1 MIIWRCARLDLD
13 AVRNS
18 SMHRPYL
25 RDPHMTAPF
34 VTHQRDNAILWL
46 TLNRPDRRNPLSS
59 DMIDALSS
67 AIETGNKDP
76 AVRVMV
82 IRSSGPAFSAG
93 HDLQETRRRNDEGQS
108 DWQARVDQLLQ
119 DCAAMMTSIL
129 HAPKP
134 IIACVQGIASAAGCQ
149 LVSAC
154 DLAIASEDAT
164 FCTPGVNI
172 GTFCTTPLVGIG
184 RNLSRKHALEMALTG
199 DQFDAATAERFG
211 LINRSV
217 PATELEQATQ
227 ELAGKIASRSAES
240 IARGKSTFYQQV
252 EMPLDKAF
260 ELANQV
266 MRDNLT
272 SDGDAREGI
281 GAFLEK
287 RDPEWG

>member
-1 MIIWRCARLDLD
+1 MTDSLVITSEKD
-13 AVRNS
+13 AV
-18 SMHRPYL
+18 L
-25 RDPHMTAPF
+25 F
-34 VTHQRDNAILWL
+34 V
-46 TLNRPDRRNPLSS
+46 TLNRPERRNPLST
-59 DMIDALSS
+59 DMIAALSE
-67 AIETGNKDP
+67 AIASGNASPDT
-76 AVRVMV
+76 RVIV
-82 IRSSGPAFSAG
+82 IKATGPAFSAG
-93 HDLQETRRRNDEGQS
+93 HDLRETRRRNDEDHS
-108 DWQARVDQLLQ
+108 DWQARIDQLLR

-134 IIACVQGIASAAGCQ
+134 IIASVQGIASAAGCQ

-172 GTFCTTPLVGIG
+172 GAFCTTPLVGVG

-217 PATELEQATQ
+217 PASKLEQATQ
-227 ELAGKIASRSAES
+227 DLAAKIASRSAES
-240 IARGKSTFYQQV
+240 IARGKSAFYRQV
-252 EMPLDKAF
+252 EMPLDEAF

-272 SDGDAREGI
+272 SDGDAQEGI
-281 GAFLEK
+281 SAFLEK
-287 RDPEWG
+287 RDPQWG

>member
-1 MIIWRCARLDLD
+1 MTDSIVITSEQD
-13 AVRNS
+13 AV
-18 SMHRPYL
+18 L
-25 RDPHMTAPF
+25 F
-34 VTHQRDNAILWL
+34 V
-46 TLNRPDRRNPLSS
+46 TLNRPERRNPLSS
-59 DMIDALSS
+59 DMIAALSR
-67 AIETGNKDP
+67 AIESGNEDP
-76 AVRVMV
+76 NTKV
-82 IRSSGPAFSAG
+82 IVIKAAGPAFSAG
-93 HDLQETRRRNDEGQS
+93 HDLRETRRRDDE
-108 DWQARVDQLLQ
+108 DYTTWQARISALLQ

-149 LVSAC
+149 LVSTC

-184 RNLSRKHALEMALTG
+184 RNISRKHALEMALTG

-217 PATELEQATQ
+217 PASALERATQ
-227 ELAGKIASRSAES
+227 ELADKIASRSAES
-240 IARGKSTFYQQV
+240 IARGKWAFYRQV

-260 ELANQV
+260 ELANKV

-272 SDGDAREGI
+272 SDGDAQEGI

>member
-1 MIIWRCARLDLD
+1 MIDSLVTINEKD
-13 AVRNS
+13 AV
-18 SMHRPYL
+18 L
-25 RDPHMTAPF
+25 F
-34 VTHQRDNAILWL
+34 V
-46 TLNRPDRRNPLSS
+46 TLNRPERRNPLSS
-59 DMIDALSS
+59 DMIAALSA
-67 AIETGNKDP
+67 AIEAGNEDP
-76 AVRVMV
+76 KTRVIVIKAV
-82 IRSSGPAFSAG
+82 GPAFSSG
-93 HDLQETRRRNDEGQS
+93 HDLRETRRRDEEDQS
-108 DWQARVDQLLQ
+108 DWQARIDQLLR

-134 IIACVQGIASAAGCQ
+134 IIASVQGIASAAGCQ

-184 RNLSRKHALEMALTG
+184 RNLSRKPALEMALTG
-199 DQFDAATAERFG
+199 DQFDASTAERFG

-217 PATELEQATQ
+217 PAYELEQATQ

-240 IARGKSTFYQQV
+240 IARGKSAFYRQL

-272 SDGDAREGI
+272 ADGDAQEGI

>member
-1 MIIWRCARLDLD
+1 MTDSLVIRSEKD
-13 AVRNS
+13 AV
-18 SMHRPYL
+18 L
-25 RDPHMTAPF
+25 F
-34 VTHQRDNAILWL
+34 V
-46 TLNRPDRRNPLSS
+46 TLNRPERRNPLSS
-59 DMIDALSS
+59 DMIAALSE
-67 AIETGNKDP
+67 AIASGNASPDT
-76 AVRVMV
+76 RVIV
-82 IRSSGPAFSAG
+82 IKAAGPAFSAG
-93 HDLQETRRRNDEGQS
+93 HDLRETQRRNDEDQS
-108 DWQARVDQLLQ
+108 GWQARIDHLLR

-134 IIACVQGIASAAGCQ
+134 IIASVQGIASAAGCQ

-172 GTFCTTPLVGIG
+172 GAFCTTPLVGIG
-184 RNLSRKHALEMALTG
+184 RNVSRKHALEMALTG

-217 PATELEQATQ
+217 PASELEKATHN
-227 ELAGKIASRSAES
+227 LAGKIASRSAES
-240 IARGKSTFYQQV
+240 IARGKSAFYRQV

-281 GAFLEK
+281 GAFLER

>member
-1 MIIWRCARLDLD
+1 MIDSLVTTSEKD
-13 AVRNS
+13 AV
-18 SMHRPYL
+18 L
-25 RDPHMTAPF
+25 F
-34 VTHQRDNAILWL
+34 V
-46 TLNRPDRRNPLSS
+46 TLNRPERRNPLSS
-59 DMIDALSS
+59 DMIAALSA
-67 AIETGNKDP
+67 AIEAGNEDP
-76 AVRVMV
+76 ETRVIV
-82 IRSSGPAFSAG
+82 IKAAGPAFSAG
-93 HDLQETRRRNDEGQS
+93 HDLRETRRRDGEDQT
-108 DWQARVDQLLQ
+108 DWQARIDQLLQ

-134 IIACVQGIASAAGCQ
+134 IIASVQGVASAAGCQ

-172 GTFCTTPLVGIG
+172 GAFCTTPLVGIG

-199 DQFDAATAERFG
+199 DQFDSATAERFG

-217 PATELEQATQ
+217 PASELEQATQ

-240 IARGKSTFYQQV
+240 IARGKSAFYQQL

-272 SDGDAREGI
+272 SEGDAKEGI

>member
-1 MIIWRCARLDLD
+1 MND
-13 AVRNS
+13 ALV
-18 SMHRPYL
+18 L
-25 RDPHMTAPF
+25 A
-34 VTHQRDNAILWL
+34 NAEDGILWL
-46 TLNRPDRRNPLSS
+46 TLNQPARRNPLSS
-59 DMIDALSS
+59 DMIAALSA
-67 AIETGNKDP
+67 AIASGSEDP
-76 AVRVMV
+76 NTRVIV
-82 IRSSGPAFSAG
+82 VKAAGPAFSAG
-93 HDLQETRRRNDEGQS
+93 HDLRETRRRDDE
-108 DWQARVDQLLQ
+108 DDAAWQARIDALLQ

-199 DQFDAATAERFG
+199 DQFDTANAERFG

-217 PATELEQATQ
+217 PASELEQATR

-240 IARGKSTFYQQV
+240 IARGKSAFYRQV

-272 SDGDAREGI
+272 AEGDAQEGI

>member
-1 MIIWRCARLDLD
+1 MND
-13 AVRNS
+13 ALV
-18 SMHRPYL
+18 L
-25 RDPHMTAPF
+25 A
-34 VTHQRDNAILWL
+34 NAEDGILWL
-46 TLNRPDRRNPLSS
+46 TLNQPARRNPLSS
-59 DMIDALSS
+59 DMIAALSD
-67 AIETGNKDP
+67 AIASGNADP
-76 AVRVMV
+76 STRVIV
-82 IRSSGPAFSAG
+82 IKAAGPAFSAG
-93 HDLQETRRRNDEGQS
+93 HDLRETRRRDDEGQS

-119 DCAAMMTSIL
+119 DCAT
-129 HAPKP
+129 PKP

-217 PATELEQATQ
+217 PATELEQATR

-240 IARGKSTFYQQV
+240 IARGKSAFYRQV

-272 SDGDAREGI
+272 SDGDAKEGI

>member
-1 MIIWRCARLDLD
+1 MIDSLVTTSEKD
-13 AVRNS
+13 AV
-18 SMHRPYL
+18 L
-25 RDPHMTAPF
+25 F
-34 VTHQRDNAILWL
+34 V
-46 TLNRPDRRNPLSS
+46 TLNRPERRNPLSS
-59 DMIDALSS
+59 DMIAALSA
-67 AIETGNKDP
+67 AIEAGNEDP
-76 AVRVMV
+76 ETKV
-82 IRSSGPAFSAG
+82 IVVKAAGPAFSAG
-93 HDLQETRRRNDEGQS
+93 HDLRETRRRDGEDQT
-108 DWQARVDQLLQ
+108 DWQVRIDQLLQ

-134 IIACVQGIASAAGCQ
+134 IIASVQGVASAAGCQ

-172 GTFCTTPLVGIG
+172 GAFCTTPLVGIG

-217 PATELEQATQ
+217 PASKLVQATE
-227 ELAGKIASRSAES
+227 ELANKIASRSAES
-240 IARGKSTFYQQV
+240 IACGKSAFYQQL

-272 SDGDAREGI
+272 SEGDAKEGI

>member
-1 MIIWRCARLDLD
+1 MNDSLVITSEKD
-13 AVRNS
+13 AV
-18 SMHRPYL
+18 L
-25 RDPHMTAPF
+25 F
-34 VTHQRDNAILWL
+34 V
-46 TLNRPDRRNPLSS
+46 TLNRPERRNPLSS
-59 DMIDALSS
+59 GMIAALSD
-67 AIETGNKDP
+67 AIASGNASPDT
-76 AVRVMV
+76 RVIV
-82 IRSSGPAFSAG
+82 IKATGPAFSAG
-93 HDLQETRRRNDEGQS
+93 HDLRETRRRNGEDQS
-108 DWQARVDQLLQ
+108 DWQARIDQLLR

-134 IIACVQGIASAAGCQ
+134 IIASVQGIASAAGCQ

-172 GTFCTTPLVGIG
+172 GAFCTTPLVGVG

-217 PATELEQATQ
+217 PASKLEQATQ
-227 ELAGKIASRSAES
+227 DLAAKIASRSAES
-240 IARGKSTFYQQV
+240 IARGKSAFYRQV
-252 EMPLDKAF
+252 EMPLDEAF

-272 SDGDAREGI
+272 SDGDAQEGI
-281 GAFLEK
+281 SAFLEK

>member
-1 MIIWRCARLDLD
+1 MIDSLVTTSEKD
-13 AVRNS
+13 AV
-18 SMHRPYL
+18 L
-25 RDPHMTAPF
+25 F
-34 VTHQRDNAILWL
+34 V
-46 TLNRPDRRNPLSS
+46 TLNRPERRNPLSS
-59 DMIDALSS
+59 DMIAALSA
-67 AIETGNKDP
+67 AIEAGNEDP
-76 AVRVMV
+76 ETRVIV
-82 IRSSGPAFSAG
+82 IKAAGPAFSAG
-93 HDLQETRRRNDEGQS
+93 HDLRETRRRDGEDQT
-108 DWQARVDQLLQ
+108 DWQVRIDQLLQ

-134 IIACVQGIASAAGCQ
+134 IIASVQGVASAAGCQ

-172 GTFCTTPLVGIG
+172 GAFCTTPLVGIG

-217 PATELEQATQ
+217 PASKLVQATE
-227 ELAGKIASRSAES
+227 ELANKIASRSAES
-240 IARGKSTFYQQV
+240 IARGKSAFYQQL

-272 SDGDAREGI
+272 SEGDAKEGI

>member
-1 MIIWRCARLDLD
+1 MTDSLVITSEKD
-13 AVRNS
+13 AV
-18 SMHRPYL
+18 L
-25 RDPHMTAPF
+25 F
-34 VTHQRDNAILWL
+34 VT
-46 TLNRPDRRNPLSS
+46 LNQPERRNPLSR
-59 DMIDALSS
+59 DMIAALSE
-67 AIETGNKDP
+67 AIASGNASPDT
-76 AVRVMV
+76 RVIV
-82 IRSSGPAFSAG
+82 IKATGPAFSAG
-93 HDLQETRRRNDEGQS
+93 HDLRETRRRNDEDQS
-108 DWQARVDQLLQ
+108 DWQARIDQLLR

-134 IIACVQGIASAAGCQ
+134 IIASVQGIASAAGCQ

-172 GTFCTTPLVGIG
+172 GAFCTTPLVGVG

-217 PATELEQATQ
+217 PASKLEQATQ
-227 ELAGKIASRSAES
+227 NLAAKIASRSAES
-240 IARGKSTFYQQV
+240 IARGKSAFYRQV
-252 EMPLDKAF
+252 EMPLDEAF

-272 SDGDAREGI
+272 SDGDAQEGI
-281 GAFLEK
+281 SAFLEK

>member
-1 MIIWRCARLDLD
+1 MTTSEKD
-13 AVRNS
+13 AVR
-18 SMHRPYL
+18 
-25 RDPHMTAPF
+25 F
-34 VTHQRDNAILWL
+34 V
-46 TLNRPDRRNPLSS
+46 TLNRPERRNPLSS
-59 DMIDALSS
+59 DMIAALSE
-67 AIETGNKDP
+67 AIESGNEAPKI
-76 AVRVMV
+76 RVIV
-82 IRSSGPAFSAG
+82 IKATGPAFSAG
-93 HDLQETRRRNDEGQS
+93 HDLRETRRRDDE
-108 DWQARVDQLLQ
+108 DYTAWHVRIDTLLQ

-129 HAPKP
+129 RAPKP
-134 IIACVQGIASAAGCQ
+134 IIASVQGIASAAGCQ

-217 PATELEQATQ
+217 PASELEQATQ

-240 IARGKSTFYQQV
+240 IARGKSAFYRQV

-272 SDGDAREGI
+272 SDGDAQEGI
-281 GAFLEK
+281 GAFLDK

>member
-1 MIIWRCARLDLD
+1 
-13 AVRNS
+13 
-18 SMHRPYL
+18 
-25 RDPHMTAPF
+25 MTELF
-34 VTHQRDNAILWL
+34 VTHQRDDAILWL

-67 AIETGNKDP
+67 AIETGNEDP

-217 PATELEQATQ
+217 PASELEQATQ

-240 IARGKSTFYQQV
+240 IARGKSAFYRQV

-272 SDGDAREGI
+272 SDGDAKEGI

>member
-1 MIIWRCARLDLD
+1 MIDSLVTTSEKD
-13 AVRNS
+13 AV
-18 SMHRPYL
+18 L
-25 RDPHMTAPF
+25 F
-34 VTHQRDNAILWL
+34 V
-46 TLNRPDRRNPLSS
+46 TLNRPERRNPLSS
-59 DMIDALSS
+59 DMIAALST
-67 AIETGNKDP
+67 AIEAGNEDP
-76 AVRVMV
+76 ETRVIV
-82 IRSSGPAFSAG
+82 IKAAGPAFSAG
-93 HDLQETRRRNDEGQS
+93 HDLRETRRRDGEDQT
-108 DWQARVDQLLQ
+108 DWQARIDQLLQ

-134 IIACVQGIASAAGCQ
+134 IIASVQGVASAAGCQ

-172 GTFCTTPLVGIG
+172 GAFCTTPLVGIG

-217 PATELEQATQ
+217 PASKLVQATE
-227 ELAGKIASRSAES
+227 ELANKIASRSAES
-240 IARGKSTFYQQV
+240 IARGKSAFYQQL

-272 SDGDAREGI
+272 SEGDAKEGI

>member
-1 MIIWRCARLDLD
+1 MTDSLVITSEKG
-13 AVRNS
+13 AVLS
-18 SMHRPYL
+18 
-25 RDPHMTAPF
+25 
-34 VTHQRDNAILWL
+34 V
-46 TLNRPDRRNPLSS
+46 TLNRPERRNPLSS
-59 DMIDALSS
+59 DMIAALSG
-67 AIETGNKDP
+67 AIASGNANSDT
-76 AVRVMV
+76 RVIV
-82 IRSSGPAFSAG
+82 IKAAGPAFSAG
-93 HDLQETRRRNDEGQS
+93 HDLRETRRRDNEDQG
-108 DWQARVDQLLQ
+108 DWQARIDQLLQ
-119 DCAAMMTSIL
+119 DCAAMMASIV

-134 IIACVQGIASAAGCQ
+134 IIASVQGIASAAGCQ

-172 GTFCTTPLVGIG
+172 GAFCTTPLVGIG
-184 RNLSRKHALEMALTG
+184 RNLSRKQALEMARTG
-199 DQFDAATAERFG
+199 DQFEAATAERFG

-217 PATELEQATQ
+217 PASELKQATQ
-227 ELAGKIASRSAES
+227 ELASKIASRSAES
-240 IARGKSTFYQQV
+240 IARGKSAFYQQV

-272 SDGDAREGI
+272 SDGDAHEGI

>member
-1 MIIWRCARLDLD
+1 MIDSLVTTSEKD
-13 AVRNS
+13 AV
-18 SMHRPYL
+18 L
-25 RDPHMTAPF
+25 F
-34 VTHQRDNAILWL
+34 V
-46 TLNRPDRRNPLSS
+46 TLNRPERRNPLSS
-59 DMIDALSS
+59 DMIAALSA
-67 AIETGNKDP
+67 AIEAGNEDP
-76 AVRVMV
+76 ETKV
-82 IRSSGPAFSAG
+82 IVIKAAGPAFSAG
-93 HDLQETRRRNDEGQS
+93 HDLRETRRRDGEDQT
-108 DWQARVDQLLQ
+108 DWQVRIDQLLQ

-134 IIACVQGIASAAGCQ
+134 IIASVQGVASAAGCQ

-172 GTFCTTPLVGIG
+172 GAFCTTPLVGIG

-217 PATELEQATQ
+217 PASKLVQATE
-227 ELAGKIASRSAES
+227 ELANKIASRSAES
-240 IARGKSTFYQQV
+240 IARGKSAFYQQL

-272 SDGDAREGI
+272 SEGDAKEGI

>member
-1 MIIWRCARLDLD
+1 MIDSLVTTSEKD
-13 AVRNS
+13 AV
-18 SMHRPYL
+18 L
-25 RDPHMTAPF
+25 F
-34 VTHQRDNAILWL
+34 V
-46 TLNRPDRRNPLSS
+46 TLNRPERRNPLSS
-59 DMIDALSS
+59 DMIAALS
-67 AIETGNKDP
+67 ATIEAGNEDP
-76 AVRVMV
+76 ETKV
-82 IRSSGPAFSAG
+82 IVIKAAGPAFSAG
-93 HDLQETRRRNDEGQS
+93 HDLRETRRRDGEDQT
-108 DWQARVDQLLQ
+108 DWQVRIDQLLQ
-119 DCAAMMTSIL
+119 DCAAMMTNIL

-134 IIACVQGIASAAGCQ
+134 IIASVQGVASAAGCQ

-172 GTFCTTPLVGIG
+172 GAFCTTPLVGIG

-217 PATELEQATQ
+217 PASKLVQATE
-227 ELAGKIASRSAES
+227 ELANKIASRSAES
-240 IARGKSTFYQQV
+240 IARGKSAFYQQL

-272 SDGDAREGI
+272 SEGDAKEGI

>member
-1 MIIWRCARLDLD
+1 MTDSPVITVEKD
-13 AVRNS
+13 AV
-18 SMHRPYL
+18 
-25 RDPHMTAPF
+25 
-34 VTHQRDNAILWL
+34 LWV
-46 TLNRPDRRNPLSS
+46 TLNRPERRNPLSS
-59 DMIDALSS
+59 DMIAALSD
-67 AIETGNKDP
+67 AITSGGEDANT
-76 AVRVMV
+76 RVIV
-82 IRSSGPAFSAG
+82 IRAAGPAFSAG
-93 HDLQETRRRNDEGQS
+93 HDLRETRRRDDEGQS
-108 DWQARVDQLLQ
+108 DWQVRVDQLLQ

-154 DLAIASEDAT
+154 DLAIASEEAT

-172 GTFCTTPLVGIG
+172 GAFCTTPLVGIG

-199 DQFDAATAERFG
+199 DQFDASTAERFG

-217 PATELEQATQ
+217 PASELEQATRD
-227 ELAGKIASRSAES
+227 LARKIASRSSES
-240 IARGKSTFYQQV
+240 IARGKAAFYRQV

>member
-1 MIIWRCARLDLD
+1 MKD
-13 AVRNS
+13 ALILAS
-18 SMHRPYL
+18 AEDS
-25 RDPHMTAPF
+25 
-34 VTHQRDNAILWL
+34 ILWL
-46 TLNRPDRRNPLSS
+46 TLNQPALRNPLSS
-59 DMIDALSS
+59 DMIAALSA
-67 AIETGNKDP
+67 AIESGNEDP
-76 AVRVMV
+76 NTRVIV
-82 IRSSGPAFSAG
+82 IKATGPAFSAG
-93 HDLQETRRRNDEGQS
+93 LDLRETRRRDDEDES
-108 DWQARVDQLLQ
+108 EWQVRIDAILQ

-134 IIACVQGIASAAGCQ
+134 IIASVQGVASAAGCQ

-172 GTFCTTPLVGIG
+172 GAFCTTPLVGIG

-217 PATELEQATQ
+217 PASKLEQATE
-227 ELAGKIASRSAES
+227 ELANKIASRSAES
-240 IARGKSTFYQQV
+240 IARGKSAFYQQL

-272 SDGDAREGI
+272 SEGDAKEGI

>member
-1 MIIWRCARLDLD
+1 MND
-13 AVRNS
+13 ALVLAQAENG
-18 SMHRPYL
+18 
-25 RDPHMTAPF
+25 
-34 VTHQRDNAILWL
+34 ILWL
-46 TLNRPDRRNPLSS
+46 TLNQPARRNPLSS
-59 DMIDALSS
+59 DMISALSV
-67 AIETGNKDP
+67 AIESGNEDAKT
-76 AVRVMV
+76 RVIV
-82 IRSSGPAFSAG
+82 IKAAGPAFSAG
-93 HDLQETRRRNDEGQS
+93 HDLRETRRRDDEDDS
-108 DWQARVDQLLQ
+108 AWQARIDQLLQ

-217 PATELEQATQ
+217 PASELEQATE
-227 ELAGKIASRSAES
+227 ELANKIASRSAES
-240 IARGKSTFYQQV
+240 IARGKSAFYRQV
-252 EMPLDKAF
+252 EMPLDRAF

-272 SDGDAREGI
+272 ADGDAQEGI

>member
-1 MIIWRCARLDLD
+1 MNTAMTPPADAEPLVDTEQAD
-13 AVRNS
+13 AV
-18 SMHRPYL
+18 
-25 RDPHMTAPF
+25 
-34 VTHQRDNAILWL
+34 LWL
-46 TLNRPDRRNPLSS
+46 TLNRPERRNPLSS
-59 DMIDALSS
+59 DMIAALSA
-67 AIETGNKDP
+67 AIASGNADHDT
-76 AVRVMV
+76 RVIV
-82 IRSSGPAFSAG
+82 IKAAGPAFSAG
-93 HDLQETRRRNDEGQS
+93 HDLRETRRRDDEDDS
-108 DWQARVDQLLQ
+108 AWQARIDQLLQ

-154 DLAIASEDAT
+154 DLAIASEEAT

-199 DQFDAATAERFG
+199 DPFDAATAERFG

-217 PATELEQATQ
+217 PASELVKTTRD
-227 ELAGKIASRSAES
+227 LAEKIAARSAES
-240 IARGKSTFYQQV
+240 IARGKSAFYKQV

-272 SDGDAREGI
+272 SDGDAQEGI

-287 RDPEWG
+287 RDPEWN

>member
-1 MIIWRCARLDLD
+1 MIDSLVTTSEKD
-13 AVRNS
+13 AV
-18 SMHRPYL
+18 L
-25 RDPHMTAPF
+25 F
-34 VTHQRDNAILWL
+34 V
-46 TLNRPDRRNPLSS
+46 TLNRPERRNPLSS
-59 DMIDALSS
+59 DMIAALSA
-67 AIETGNKDP
+67 AIEAGNEDSETK
-76 AVRVMV
+76 V
-82 IRSSGPAFSAG
+82 IVIKAAGPAFSAG
-93 HDLQETRRRNDEGQS
+93 HDLRETRRRDGEDQT
-108 DWQARVDQLLQ
+108 DWQVRIDQLLQ

-134 IIACVQGIASAAGCQ
+134 IIASVQGVASAAGCQ

-172 GTFCTTPLVGIG
+172 GAFCTTPLVGIG

-217 PATELEQATQ
+217 PASKLVQATE
-227 ELAGKIASRSAES
+227 ELANKIASRSAES
-240 IARGKSTFYQQV
+240 IARGKSAFYQQL

-272 SDGDAREGI
+272 SEGDAKEGI

-287 RDPEWG
+287 RDPKWG

>member
-1 MIIWRCARLDLD
+1 MIDSLVTTSEKD
-13 AVRNS
+13 AV
-18 SMHRPYL
+18 L
-25 RDPHMTAPF
+25 F
-34 VTHQRDNAILWL
+34 V
-46 TLNRPDRRNPLSS
+46 TLNRPERRNPLSS
-59 DMIDALSS
+59 DMIAALSA
-67 AIETGNKDP
+67 AIEAGNEDP
-76 AVRVMV
+76 ETRVIV
-82 IRSSGPAFSAG
+82 IKAAGPAFSAG
-93 HDLQETRRRNDEGQS
+93 HDLRETRRRDGEDQT
-108 DWQARVDQLLQ
+108 DWQVRIDQLLQ

-134 IIACVQGIASAAGCQ
+134 IIASVQGVASAAGCQ

-172 GTFCTTPLVGIG
+172 GAFCTTPLVGIG

-217 PATELEQATQ
+217 PASKLVQATE
-227 ELAGKIASRSAES
+227 ELANKIASRSAES
-240 IARGKSTFYQQV
+240 IARGKSAFYQQV

-272 SDGDAREGI
+272 ADGDAQEGI

>member
-1 MIIWRCARLDLD
+1 MIDSLVTTSEKD
-13 AVRNS
+13 AV
-18 SMHRPYL
+18 L
-25 RDPHMTAPF
+25 F
-34 VTHQRDNAILWL
+34 V
-46 TLNRPDRRNPLSS
+46 TLNRPERRNPLSS
-59 DMIDALSS
+59 DMIAALSA
-67 AIETGNKDP
+67 AIESGNED
-76 AVRVMV
+76 ASTRVIV
-82 IRSSGPAFSAG
+82 IRAVGLAFSAG
-93 HDLQETRRRNDEGQS
+93 HDLRETRRREDE
-108 DWQARVDQLLQ
+108 DDTAWQARIDALLQ
-119 DCAAMMTSIL
+119 DCAALMTSIL
-129 HAPKP
+129 RAPKP
-134 IIACVQGIASAAGCQ
+134 IIASVQGIASAAGCQ

-217 PATELEQATQ
+217 PASKLEQATE
-227 ELAGKIASRSAES
+227 ELANKIASRSAES
-240 IARGKSTFYQQV
+240 IARGKSAFYQQV

-266 MRDNLT
+266 MRDNLMA
-272 SDGDAREGI
+272 DGDAQEGI

>member
-1 MIIWRCARLDLD
+1 MTDSPVITNQKN
-13 AVRNS
+13 AV
-18 SMHRPYL
+18 
-25 RDPHMTAPF
+25 
-34 VTHQRDNAILWL
+34 LWV
-46 TLNRPDRRNPLSS
+46 TLNRPERRNPLSS
-59 DMIDALSS
+59 DMIAALSEAFAS
-67 AIETGNKDP
+67 GNADSDT
-76 AVRVMV
+76 RVIV
-82 IRSSGPAFSAG
+82 IRAAGPAFSAG
-93 HDLQETRRRNDEGQS
+93 HDLWETRRRDDEGHAA
-108 DWQARVDQLLQ
+108 WQARIDQLLQ
-119 DCAAMMTSIL
+119 SCAAMMTSIL

-134 IIACVQGIASAAGCQ
+134 VIACVQGIASAAGCQ

-154 DLAIASEDAT
+154 DLAIAAEDAT

-199 DQFDAATAERFG
+199 DQFDATTAERFG

-217 PATELEQATQ
+217 PASELEQATLD
-227 ELAGKIASRSAES
+227 LAGKIASRSAES
-240 IARGKSTFYQQV
+240 IARGKSAFYKQV

-272 SDGDAREGI
+272 SNGDAQEGI

-287 RDPEWG
+287 RDPKWR

>member
-1 MIIWRCARLDLD
+1 MIDSLVTINEKD
-13 AVRNS
+13 AV
-18 SMHRPYL
+18 L
-25 RDPHMTAPF
+25 F
-34 VTHQRDNAILWL
+34 V
-46 TLNRPDRRNPLSS
+46 TLNRPERRNPLSS
-59 DMIDALSS
+59 DMIAALSA
-67 AIETGNKDP
+67 AIEAGNEDP
-76 AVRVMV
+76 KTRVIVIKAV
-82 IRSSGPAFSAG
+82 GPAFSSG
-93 HDLQETRRRNDEGQS
+93 HDLRETRRRDEEDQS
-108 DWQARVDQLLQ
+108 DWQARIDQLLR

-134 IIACVQGIASAAGCQ
+134 IIASVQGIASAAGCQ

-199 DQFDAATAERFG
+199 DQFDASTAERFG

-217 PATELEQATQ
+217 PAYELEQATQ
-227 ELAGKIASRSAES
+227 ELAGQIASRSAES
-240 IARGKSTFYQQV
+240 IARGKSAFYRQL

-272 SDGDAREGI
+272 ADGDAQEGI